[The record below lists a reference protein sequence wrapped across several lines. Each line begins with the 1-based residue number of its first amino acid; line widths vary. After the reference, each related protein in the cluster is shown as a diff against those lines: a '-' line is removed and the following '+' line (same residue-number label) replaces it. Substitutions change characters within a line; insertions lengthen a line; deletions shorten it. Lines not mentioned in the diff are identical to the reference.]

1 MKDFKYELSRLPEKP
16 GVYLMK
22 DKDDKI
28 IYVGKAKNLKNR
40 VRSYFQS
47 DSNKSMKVIK
57 MVEKIENFEYI
68 IVDTEVEA
76 LVLESNFIK
85 EHRPHYNILLRDD
98 KQYPYIMIT
107 DEKYPRVMKVR
118 RVENDSNMYFG
129 PYPNAFAVNDIID
142 LLQTI
147 FKIRTCNLNFDKG
160 ARLKRPCL
168 NYYIGK
174 CPAPCV
180 DKADEDLY
188 MANIKSIIEFLK
200 GKEDKLN
207 TYLKDQ
213 MLYYSKNLMY
223 ERAALYRDY
232 LASIQTLMEK
242 QKVTN
247 VNGQNIDVVA
257 MFKKGPFVCM
267 QIYFMRDGKVVDRKH
282 YIMDDSWDDKEDEI
296 MSSFMKQFYLNT
308 SFVPK
313 EILVDELP
321 DERDVL
327 EELLQDKMKRKVKI
341 HQPQRGEKYQL
352 IQMAAQNA
360 QKMLDEFLK
369 KREERERKKNLGL
382 KNLEKT
388 LNIFPI
394 NRIEAY
400 DISNTS
406 GVNSVGSMVVYE
418 DGKKAK
424 KEYRKF
430 KIRTVEGADDYAS
443 MLEVLTRRFKRALS
457 SQTDE
462 SGFGHLPDLIIMDGG
477 KGHVN
482 TAESVIETFGLDIQ
496 VIGLA
501 KDDKHKTR
509 AIVIKGREINLDKNS
524 AVYRFLYDIQEEVHR
539 FALDYH
545 NRLRTSSITTSEL
558 SKIDGVGKKR
568 IENLYK
574 HFKTFKAIKDASLE
588 ELMQCDGINKTVAHN
603 IYNYFRAD
611 KDEGI

>member
-1 MKDFKYELSRLPEKP
+1 MKDFKYELSRLPDRP

-40 VRSYFQS
+40 VRTYFQS

-57 MVEKIENFEYI
+57 MVEKIESFEYI

-85 EHRPHYNILLRDD
+85 EHRPHYNIILRDD

-107 DEKYPRVMKVR
+107 REKFPRIVKVR
-118 RVENDSNMYFG
+118 QVNNDNNIYFG
-129 PYPNAFAVNDIID
+129 PYPNALAVNDIID

-174 CPAPCV
+174 CDAPCV
-180 DKADEDLY
+180 GKSDEKTY
-188 MANIKSIIEFLK
+188 MSNIQSVTDFLK
-200 GKEDKLN
+200 GKEDELN
-207 TYLKDQ
+207 DYLTGK
-213 MLYYSKNLMY
+213 MLEYSKNLLF
-223 ERAALYRDY
+223 EKAAEYRDY
-232 LASIQTLMEK
+232 LASIRALMEK

-247 VNGQNIDVVA
+247 VNGENIDVLA
-257 MFKKGPFVCM
+257 MYKKGPFVCM

-282 YIMDDSWDDKEDEI
+282 FIMDDTWDDLESEI
-296 MSSFMKQFYLNT
+296 TSSFMKQFYLNT

-313 EILVDELP
+313 EILVGQVP
-321 DERDVL
+321 DDKKII
-327 EELLQDKMKRKVKI
+327 EEILKEKMNRKVNI
-341 HQPQRGEKYQL
+341 YQPKRGEKYQL
-352 IQMAAQNA
+352 LQMASENA
-360 QKMLDEFLK
+360 KKMLDEFLQ

-388 LNIFPI
+388 LGISQI

-430 KIRTVEGADDYAS
+430 KIRTVEGPDDYAS
-443 MLEVLTRRFKRALS
+443 MREVLTRRFKRAQNAES
-457 SQTDE
+457 SD
-462 SGFGHLPDLIIMDGG
+462 SGFGHLPELIIMDGG
-477 KGHVN
+477 IGHVHL
-482 TAESVIETFGLDIQ
+482 AKSIVDEFGFKIE

-509 AIVIKGREINLDKNS
+509 AIVIKDREIDLDKNT
-524 AVYRFLYDIQEEVHR
+524 AVYRFLFDIQEEVHR
-539 FALDYH
+539 FALSYH
-545 NRLRTSSITTSEL
+545 NKLRSDSITTSEL
-558 SKIDGVGKKR
+558 TNIEGLGKKR

-574 HFKTFKAIKDASLE
+574 HFKSFKAIKEALVE
-588 ELMQCDGINKTVAHN
+588 ELAQCDGISQKVAKN
-603 IYNYFRAD
+603 IFDYFRR
-611 KDEGI
+611 K

>member
-1 MKDFKYELSRLPEKP
+1 MKDFKYELSRLPDAP

-22 DKDDKI
+22 DKDDNI

-57 MVEKIENFEYI
+57 MVEKIESFEYI

-107 DEKYPRVMKVR
+107 QEKFPRIVKVR
-118 RVENDSNMYFG
+118 QVKNDGNIYFG

-174 CPAPCV
+174 CDAPCV
-180 DKADEDLY
+180 GKADEEAY
-188 MANIKSIIEFLK
+188 MDNIQSVIDFLK

-207 TYLKDQ
+207 NYLKGK
-213 MLYYSKNLMY
+213 MLEYSKNLLF
-223 ERAALYRDY
+223 EKAAEYRDY
-232 LASIQTLMEK
+232 LSSIQALMEK

-247 VNGQNIDVVA
+247 VNGENIDVVA
-257 MFKKGPFVCM
+257 MYKKGSFVCM

-282 YIMDDSWDDKEDEI
+282 FIMDDTWDDLEMEI
-296 MSSFMKQFYLNT
+296 ISSFMKQFYLNT
-308 SFVPK
+308 SFIPK
-313 EILVDELP
+313 EILVDKIP
-321 DERDVL
+321 DEKEII
-327 EELLQDKMKRKVKI
+327 EEILQYKMKRKVHI

-352 IQMAAQNA
+352 LQMASENA
-360 QKMLDEFLK
+360 RKMLDEFLR

-388 LNIFPI
+388 LGIYQI

-418 DGKKAK
+418 DGRKAK

-430 KIRTVEGADDYAS
+430 KIKTVEGPDDYAS
-443 MLEVLTRRFKRALS
+443 MREVLTRRLKRA
-457 SQTDE
+457 QTAESRD
-462 SGFGHLPDLIIMDGG
+462 SGFGHVPDLIIMDGG
-477 KGHVN
+477 IGHVHL
-482 TAESVIETFGLDIQ
+482 AETLIEDFGFDIQ

-501 KDDKHKTR
+501 KDDKHSTR
-509 AIVIKGREINLDKNS
+509 AIVIKDMEIELDKNT

-545 NRLRTSSITTSEL
+545 NRLRSSSITTSEL
-558 SKIDGVGKKR
+558 SNIEGLGKKR

-574 HFKTFKAIKDASLE
+574 HFKSFKSIKEASID
-588 ELMQCDGINKTVAHN
+588 ELAECKGISRNVAQN
-603 IYNYFRAD
+603 IHDYFRR
-611 KDEGI
+611 K

>member
-1 MKDFKYELSRLPEKP
+1 MKDFRDELSRLPNAP

-22 DKDDKI
+22 DKDDNI

-57 MVEKIENFEYI
+57 MVEKIEKFEYI
-68 IVDTEVEA
+68 IVETEVEA
-76 LVLESNFIK
+76 LILESNFIK

-107 DEKYPRVMKVR
+107 REKFPRIVKVR
-118 RVENDSNMYFG
+118 QVKNDGNIYFG

-147 FKIRTCNLNFDKG
+147 FRIRTCNLNFDKG

-174 CPAPCV
+174 CDAPCV
-180 DKADEDLY
+180 GKADEKTY
-188 MANIKSIIEFLK
+188 MSNIQSVIDFLK

-207 TYLKDQ
+207 DYLTRK
-213 MLYYSKNLMY
+213 MHEYSKNLLF
-223 ERAALYRDY
+223 EKAAEYRDY
-232 LASIQTLMEK
+232 LSSIKTLMEK

-247 VNGQNIDVVA
+247 VNGENIDVVA
-257 MFKKGPFVCM
+257 MFKKGPFVCV

-282 YIMDDSWDDKEDEI
+282 FIMDDTWDDLESEI

-313 EILVDELP
+313 EILVDNLP
-321 DERDVL
+321 DEKDVI
-327 EELLQDKMKRKVKI
+327 EEILKEKMHRKVNI
-341 HQPQRGEKYQL
+341 RQPQRGEKYQL
-352 IQMAAQNA
+352 VEMASENA
-360 QKMLDEFLK
+360 KKMLDEFLK

-382 KNLEKT
+382 KNLEKA
-388 LNIFPI
+388 IGIGQI

-418 DGKKAK
+418 NGKKAK

-430 KIRTVEGADDYAS
+430 RIKTVEGPDDYAS
-443 MLEVLTRRFKRALS
+443 MEEVLTRRFKRAES
-457 SQTDE
+457 AESKQ

-477 KGHVN
+477 IGHVRL
-482 TAESVIETFGLDIQ
+482 AEEVLKNFSFDIN

-501 KDDKHKTR
+501 KDDKHRTR
-509 AIVIKGREINLDKNS
+509 AIVINDKEIELDKNT
-524 AVYRFLYDIQEEVHR
+524 AVYRFLYGIQEEVHR
-539 FALDYH
+539 FALNYH
-545 NRLRTSSITTSEL
+545 NQLRSSSITTSEL
-558 SKIDGVGKKR
+558 SKIKGLGKKR

-574 HFKTFKAIKDASLE
+574 HFKTFKAIKEASVE
-588 ELMQCDGINKTVAHN
+588 ELLECKSITRNVAEN
-603 IYNYFRAD
+603 IFEYFRRD
-611 KDEGI
+611 

>member
-1 MKDFKYELSRLPEKP
+1 MKDFRDELSRLPNAP

-22 DKDDKI
+22 DKDDNI

-47 DSNKSMKVIK
+47 DFNKSMKVIK
-57 MVEKIENFEYI
+57 MVEKIEKFEYI
-68 IVDTEVEA
+68 IVETEVEA
-76 LVLESNFIK
+76 LILESNFIK

-107 DEKYPRVMKVR
+107 REKFPRIVKVR
-118 RVENDSNMYFG
+118 QVKNDGNIYFG

-147 FKIRTCNLNFDKG
+147 FRIRTCNLNFDKG

-174 CPAPCV
+174 CDAPCV
-180 DKADEDLY
+180 GKADEKTY
-188 MANIKSIIEFLK
+188 MSNIQSVIDFLK

-207 TYLKDQ
+207 DYLTRK
-213 MLYYSKNLMY
+213 MHEYSKNLLF
-223 ERAALYRDY
+223 EKAAEYRDY
-232 LASIQTLMEK
+232 LSSIKTLMEK

-247 VNGQNIDVVA
+247 VNGENIDVVA
-257 MFKKGPFVCM
+257 MFKKGPFVCV

-282 YIMDDSWDDKEDEI
+282 FIMDDTWDDLESEI

-313 EILVDELP
+313 EILVDNLP
-321 DERDVL
+321 DEKDVI
-327 EELLQDKMKRKVKI
+327 EEILKEKMHRKVNI
-341 HQPQRGEKYQL
+341 RQPQRGEKYQL
-352 IQMAAQNA
+352 VEMASENA
-360 QKMLDEFLK
+360 KKMLDEFLK

-382 KNLEKT
+382 KNLEKA
-388 LNIFPI
+388 IGIGQI

-418 DGKKAK
+418 NGKKAK

-430 KIRTVEGADDYAS
+430 RIKTVEGPDDYAS
-443 MLEVLTRRFKRALS
+443 MEEVLTRRFKRAES
-457 SQTDE
+457 AESKQ

-477 KGHVN
+477 IAHVRL
-482 TAESVIETFGLDIQ
+482 AEEVLKNFSFDIN

-501 KDDKHKTR
+501 KDDKHRTR
-509 AIVIKGREINLDKNS
+509 AIVINDKEIELDKNT
-524 AVYRFLYDIQEEVHR
+524 AVYRFLYGIQEEVHR
-539 FALDYH
+539 FALNYH
-545 NRLRTSSITTSEL
+545 NQLRSSSITTSEL
-558 SKIDGVGKKR
+558 SKIKGLGKKR

-574 HFKTFKAIKDASLE
+574 HFKTFKAIKEASVE
-588 ELMQCDGINKTVAHN
+588 ELLECKSITRNVAEN
-603 IYNYFRAD
+603 IFEYFRRD
-611 KDEGI
+611 